1 MLWGQAQC
9 CCQPRQWALAER
21 ALQTEHFHSAHAE
34 LRYLGRKTLAY
45 HSFVLL
51 QQAFWSSGEQLGQL
65 LLSLRYTPADGQLW
79 IGVLRASGVRAAG
92 KHCDCNET
100 IARYSNLAPYVTVWL
115 LREKEKPEK
124 RSTPKPSGDSRR
136 FSIAPVFDEAFFF
149 EIAPSELSTSNVVVS
164 VINHQLIFKV
174 TPLLR

>member
-1 MLWGQAQC
+1 MVSFGLECSERVEFAQ
-9 CCQPRQWALAER
+9 L
-21 ALQTEHFHSAHAE
+21 
-34 LRYLGRKTLAY
+34 
-45 HSFVLL
+45 V
-51 QQAFWSSGEQLGQL
+51 
-65 LLSLRYTPADGQLW
+65 
-79 IGVLRASGVRAAG
+79 

-100 IARYSNLAPYVTVWL
+100 IARFSNLAPYVTVWL

-149 EIAPSELSTSNVVVS
+149 EISPSELSTSNVVVS

-174 TPLLR
+174 TYFEVMNCGINGESNTEIGYCVLGELGIDEAGKEHWREAIGQPGRIITQWHGLMAE